1 MADNENNRGPQDRS
15 RINMNEDYEVAY
27 WTKEL
32 GVTREQLAAAV
43 KKVGVSADAVS
54 RLRREGTGA

>member
-1 MADNENNRGPQDRS
+1 MADDKQNRGAQDRS

-32 GVTREQLAAAV
+32 GVTREQLAEAV
-43 KKVGVSADAVS
+43 RKVGVGVGAV
-54 RLRREGTGA
+54 REELDKRS

>member
-43 KKVGVSADAVS
+43 KKVGVSADAV
-54 RLRREGTGA
+54 REELDKRS